1 MKGRGG
7 RDGGAQGLG
16 VWSLPRSLSHHPP
29 PLPRGPGRGRPP
41 SRKDQPLGVAEE
53 GPPPSGRL
61 AVLWDWDRQPPVHIR
76 WRQRRRCCLSAAASS
91 TVGRPGSY
99 GQAPPPPA
107 PRPGHG
113 SSNGRSRGL
122 LATPQRAVKEPRW
135 QARPISEGG
144 RGGGGGGG
152 RGWAGQG
159 VGEGGGQG
167 LDMGP
172 RPWIDGRGKSVVWCC
187 QSFTS
192 SAPMGAPLA
201 MPNTSDTLPR
211 SRPRPS
217 WPNHKRPFL

>member
-1 MKGRGG
+1 MVSPSFPFPPPTPPSTGAWEGAASQPQRSAVRRGRGG
-7 RDGGAQGLG
+7 PATVWAAGCPLGLG
-16 VWSLPRSLSHHPP
+16 PPATCPHP
-29 PLPRGPGRGRPP
+29 
-41 SRKDQPLGVAEE
+41 VAATT
-53 GPPPSGRL
+53 
-61 AVLWDWDRQPPVHIR
+61 AVLSECR
-76 WRQRRRCCLSAAASS
+76 ASS